1 MNLVE
6 FLKIKVQRDS
16 LSTVRFLHTL
26 KANQTNVLLLVEAKD
41 KNPRQIILNLCSLL
55 VEIMHSIMSIM
66 RAKKIILLFSF
77 FPLKASSVSGL
88 WTSSTGGDAFVSQ
101 SSFMKLKMWEKKKN
115 LRQLFLEQIYYEQN
129 ICVSVCVIG
138 TVVFPGTYRR
148 QIVNSKCLVKGETV
162 FVLVTRS
169 FLPAR

>member
-101 SSFMKLKMWEKKKN
+101 SSFMKLKMWKKKK
-115 LRQLFLEQIYYEQN
+115 
-129 ICVSVCVIG
+129 S
-138 TVVFPGTYRR
+138 
-148 QIVNSKCLVKGETV
+148 
-162 FVLVTRS
+162 
-169 FLPAR
+169 